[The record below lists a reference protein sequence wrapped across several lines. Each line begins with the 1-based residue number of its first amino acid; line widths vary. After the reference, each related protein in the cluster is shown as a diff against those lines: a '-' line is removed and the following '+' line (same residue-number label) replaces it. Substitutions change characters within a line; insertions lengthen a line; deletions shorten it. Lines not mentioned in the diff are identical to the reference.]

1 MGELVVALSDAQA
14 TLRRGVF
21 ARWGVAHDG
30 AQGPEHVDFPRQPQ
44 GVLARGSSPGDRP
57 ARGRGGWQHH
67 GAVSWH
73 TPGGQGSVTPYLSP
87 VSTMWWLGRSG
98 CASTAGAQWRAVR
111 IWMSSVH
118 SGIGIA
124 MADASPRCRS
134 SRIWSRC
141 WGHRPAPRPVGGP
154 AHEHGACAIGAARG
168 WLPDRS
174 NGGAHLVE
182 EARRARHALTGA
194 DDLDLD
200 HAQHSAAAAPA
211 RSSWGTGTRCTVR
224 ALWPVRPG
232 R

>member
-1 MGELVVALSDAQA
+1 MRRPLSGE
-14 TLRRGVF
+14 
-21 ARWGVAHDG
+21 
-30 AQGPEHVDFPRQPQ
+30 
-44 GVLARGSSPGDRP
+44 GSSPGGEWLTTVRRAPNTSISRDNRKESW
-57 ARGRGGWQHH
+57 RGGRLQVT
-67 GAVSWH
+67 GPRGVVVGGSITAPVSWH

-154 AHEHGACAIGAARG
+154 AHEHGACAIRAARG
-168 WLPDRS
+168 WLAGRS
-174 NGGAHLVE
+174 NGGAHLVK

-200 HAQHSAAAAPA
+200 HARCG
-211 RSSWGTGTRCTVR
+211 RS
-224 ALWPVRPG
+224 G